1 MKLIKLNGGIV
12 MNTLIYK
19 ELPDNV
25 FIPIIRKRDIVTA
38 RPLSREEKREYGSG
52 GPDILLTS
60 PTGEQRLITR
70 QELVANYTYI
80 NGKKISI
87 SGWSSK
93 RRYLIGKMD
102 DTQLFGMLVPT
113 NCTLKLKGK
122 TANKANKTY
131 GDYIICLPSPNGG
144 IDRESA
150 GLIPN
155 KIFRKMFH
163 IPENEVITRNI
174 GKGNAE
180 FNPDRARK
188 RRNKSRAE
196 IKRSTTPDFGLNEDA
211 FANMAAEIQKQ
222 PSKTV
227 DTSGLNN
234 KVKVRDEKHG
244 DNKKFIAIGRLMRN
258 GNLEGFVI
266 QNTRGATRNITK
278 QEMMQLCQRKLVT
291 NVMLSR
297 KEETG
302 KYFLRG
308 NGIRI
313 DMLEQ
318 YDI

>member
-1 MKLIKLNGGIV
+1 
-12 MNTLIYK
+12 MNTLVYT

-25 FIPIIRKRDIVTA
+25 FIPVIRKRDIVRA
-38 RPLSREEKREYGSG
+38 RPLSREEKREYGKG
-52 GPDILLTS
+52 CPDILLVS

-70 QELVANYTYI
+70 QELLSNFTYLNGRKI
-80 NGKKISI
+80 NINV
-87 SGWSSK
+87 WSSK
-93 RRYLIGKMD
+93 KNYMVVRMD
-102 DTQLFGMLVPT
+102 DTQLFAMLVPY
-113 NCTLKLKGK
+113 NCTINIKGRN
-122 TANKANKTY
+122 ANKNKNRR
-131 GDYIICLPSPNGG
+131 GDFIICLTDNNGG